1 MTEKRKGMTI
11 RKKLLLSYFSLVLLI
26 VIIGIIGI
34 SNIREVYQNGNEIY
48 LSNLKSVD
56 YLKSIDLNV
65 KEIDQSLMVLMSR
78 VGSSYQEEYLSDI
91 NRLQKEN
98 EGLLEAYSKLNVT
111 RLEKRRYNQFRLSL
125 LTFDKQIEVIKEKL
139 KAGDREAAINAY
151 TQELTPVRATTYELI
166 EAIVELSAANA
177 QSKNDN
183 NQKIYDRLILV
194 IVITMLLAILIA
206 VIVTVKMSNYFTS
219 KLGAIQRLAKRIS
232 EYNIS
237 DDIRGMSNDEF
248 GQTMEALND
257 SQFMMRELME
267 RIIEESSTI
276 SDTGEEVSLAVRKS
290 GQRIE
295 NINVKVLQS
304 GEMAGQMDNT
314 VRTILEDRS
323 LDQDTVERLNN
334 ILKKS
339 EEARGILSEARAE
352 LSSVAMYLEQIGIT
366 SDYQN
371 EIANSHKEQV
381 KKFKV

>member
-125 LTFDKQIEVIKEKL
+125 LTFDKQIEVITEKL

>member
-34 SNIREVYQNGNEIY
+34 SNIREVYRNGNEIY

-125 LTFDKQIEVIKEKL
+125 LTFDKQIEVITEKL

-206 VIVTVKMSNYFTS
+206 VIITVKMSNYFTS

>member
-34 SNIREVYQNGNEIY
+34 SNIREVYRNGNEIY

>member
-34 SNIREVYQNGNEIY
+34 SNIREVYKNGNEIY

-125 LTFDKQIEVIKEKL
+125 LTFDKQIEVITEKL

>member
-34 SNIREVYQNGNEIY
+34 SNIREVYKNGNEIY

-151 TQELTPVRATTYELI
+151 TQELAPVRATTYELI

>member
-34 SNIREVYQNGNEIY
+34 SNIREVYKNGNEIY

-125 LTFDKQIEVIKEKL
+125 LTFDKQIEAITGKL

>member
-98 EGLLEAYSKLNVT
+98 EELLEAYSKLNVT

-183 NQKIYDRLILV
+183 NQKIYNRLIRV
-194 IVITMLLAILIA
+194 IIITMLLAILIA